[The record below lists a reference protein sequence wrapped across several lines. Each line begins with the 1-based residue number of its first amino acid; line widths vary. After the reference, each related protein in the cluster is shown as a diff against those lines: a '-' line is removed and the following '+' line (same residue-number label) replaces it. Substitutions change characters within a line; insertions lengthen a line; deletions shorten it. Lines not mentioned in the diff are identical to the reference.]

1 MGEKGSSG
9 ADAPPE
15 VDTEYVHEK
24 ERKGKERKE
33 KESGMQVQARRR
45 MKKG

>member
-24 ERKGKERKE
+24 ERKGKERKAE
-33 KESGMQVQARRR
+33 CRYRLGAE
-45 MKKG
+45 

>member
-15 VDTEYVHEK
+15 EDTEYVHEK
-24 ERKGKERKE
+24 ERKG

-45 MKKG
+45 MKKE